1 MFDQDRSGPEE
12 SVIVYEIIITLLIV
26 LLGISSAR
34 SRKFQEKANAE
45 QKKQDFLNMVFFA
58 AEYSPSSI
66 MIANESSEIVYV
78 NRQFTV
84 MSGYEAEEVIG
95 RKTNIL
101 SSGMTNASVYEEL
114 WSTLNKGEIWNGEF
128 VNRKKNGQ
136 LYWEK
141 ASIVKIYN
149 KASDAVQFVSI
160 KMDITERKTQ
170 EHHDNSYN
178 RALELLSSGAP
189 LKDILDAIIFSVEE
203 KNPGRIV
210 CSVLL
215 VDKENKC
222 LTLGSAPSLPGFYKN
237 AIHNV
242 KIADGAASF
251 GSAAYSGKRVI
262 AEDISTH
269 PHWTLYKGLALY
281 AGLRSCWSEPIFGQN
296 KEILGVLSVYHR
308 KVYSPTEDEIASI
321 EKSAQLVS
329 VAIERYRAI
338 DMLRRS
344 EEHYRQLAHYDSL
357 TSLANGL
364 TFAEQMEQAIQL
376 SRQTG
381 RKIALMFLDL
391 DKFKQINDTFGHATG
406 DLLLKEAA
414 ARMRG
419 AVRETDT
426 VYRRS
431 GDEFIILLQ
440 GIKEVE
446 NTLYVADKIHHALN
460 EPFYIEGKKL
470 DISCSI
476 GIALYPE
483 HGTDSLA
490 LAINADAAMYQA
502 KALGRSQTQI
512 YHDLNTH

>member
-1 MFDQDRSGPEE
+1 M
-12 SVIVYEIIITLLIV
+12 YEIIITLLVV
-26 LLGISSAR
+26 LLGVSSAR
-34 SRKFQEKANAE
+34 NRKYQQKVSIE

-58 AEYSPSSI
+58 TEYSPASI
-66 MIANESSEIVYV
+66 MIADENCEIIYV
-78 NRQFTV
+78 NRQFIT
-84 MSGYEAEEVIG
+84 MSGYDAEEVLG
-95 RKTNIL
+95 KNPRML
-101 SSGMTNASVYEEL
+101 SSGMTNASVYEDL
-114 WSTLNKGEIWNGEF
+114 WATISRGNVWNGEF
-128 VNRKKNGQ
+128 INRKKNGQ

-149 KASDAVQFVSI
+149 KASNSIQYVSV

-189 LKDILDAIIFSVEE
+189 LKDILDAIVFSIEE

-210 CSVLL
+210 CSILL
-215 VDKENKC
+215 VDKEKKC

-251 GSAAYSGKRVI
+251 GTAAYAGNRVI
-262 AEDISTH
+262 ADDISTH
-269 PHWTLYKGLALY
+269 PHWSLYKGLALY

-296 KEILGVLSVYHR
+296 KEILGVLSIYHR
-308 KVYSPTEDEIASI
+308 KVYSPTEDEITSI

-376 SRQTG
+376 SKQTG

-391 DKFKQINDTFGHATG
+391 DKFKQINDTFGHAVG

-414 ARMRG
+414 SRMRA
-419 AVRETDT
+419 AVRDTDT

-431 GDEFIILLQ
+431 GDEFIILLE
-440 GIKEVE
+440 GIKEIA
-446 NTLYVADKIHHALN
+446 NTLYVADKIHNALN
-460 EPFYIEGKKL
+460 ETFEIGGKKL

-483 HGTDSLA
+483 HGTDSLT

-512 YHDLNTH
+512 YHDLNTHQ

>member
-1 MFDQDRSGPEE
+1 M
-12 SVIVYEIIITLLIV
+12 YEIIIIILSSLL
-26 LLGISSAR
+26 LFSAIKN
-34 SRKFQEKANAE
+34 RKFKQKFTLER
-45 QKKQDFLNMVFFA
+45 KKQDFLNMMFFA
-58 AEYSPSSI
+58 TEYGPASI
-66 MIANESSEIVYV
+66 MIADKNCEIVYV
-78 NRQFTV
+78 NRQFVV
-84 MSGYEAEEVIG
+84 MSGYMPDEVIG
-95 RKTNIL
+95 KKTSIL
-101 SSGMTNASVYEEL
+101 SSGMTNPSVYEDL
-114 WSTLNKGEIWNGEF
+114 WSTINKGEVWSGEF
-128 VNRKKNGQ
+128 VNRRKDGQ

-141 ASIVKIYN
+141 AKIAKIYN
-149 KASDAVQFVSI
+149 KTNDSTQYVGI
-160 KMDITERKTQ
+160 KLDITERKIQ

-215 VDKENKC
+215 VDKEKKC
-222 LTLGSAPSLPGFYKN
+222 LMLGSAPSLPGFYKN

-242 KIADGAASF
+242 KIADGVASF
-251 GSAAYSGKRVI
+251 GTAAYSGKRVVTD
-262 AEDISTH
+262 DISVH
-269 PHWTLYKGLALY
+269 PDWSLHKGLALY
-281 AGLRSCWSEPIFGQN
+281 AGLRSCWSEPIYGQN
-296 KEILGVLSVYHR
+296 KEVLGVLSVYHR
-308 KVYSPTEDEIASI
+308 KVYVPNEEEIFSI
-321 EKSAQLVS
+321 EKSAQLIS
-329 VAIERYRAI
+329 IAIERYRAI
-338 DMLRRS
+338 DMLRQS

-364 TFAEQMEQAIQL
+364 TFAEQMEQAILL
-376 SRQTG
+376 SKQTG

-391 DKFKQINDTFGHATG
+391 NKFKQINDSFGHAIG

-419 AVRETDT
+419 AVRDSDT

-446 NTLYVADKIHHALN
+446 NSLYVAEKIHHALN
-460 EPFYIEGKKL
+460 KPFDIEGKKM

-483 HGTDSLA
+483 HGTDSLT
-490 LAINADAAMYQA
+490 LAINADSAMYQA
-502 KALGRSQTQI
+502 KAMGCSQTRI
-512 YHDLNTH
+512 YHDLNNH

>member
-1 MFDQDRSGPEE
+1 M
-12 SVIVYEIIITLLIV
+12 YEIIITLL
-26 LLGISSAR
+26 LLLLLFSSVKN
-34 SRKFQEKANAE
+34 RKIKQKFKIE
-45 QKKQDFLNMVFFA
+45 QKKQDFLNMTFFA
-58 AEYSPSSI
+58 MEYSPASI
-66 MIANESSEIVYV
+66 MIADENCEIIYV
-78 NRQFTV
+78 NRQFIT
-84 MSGYEAEEVIG
+84 MSGYMPDEVIG
-95 RKTNIL
+95 KKTNIL
-101 SSGMTNASVYEEL
+101 NSGMTNASVYEDL
-114 WSTLNKGEIWNGEF
+114 WATINKGNVWSGEF
-128 VNRKKNGQ
+128 VNRRKDGQ

-141 ASIVKIYN
+141 ANIVKIYN
-149 KASDAVQFVSI
+149 KASNTTQYVGI
-160 KMDITERKTQ
+160 KLDITERKSQ

-215 VDKENKC
+215 VDKEKKC

-242 KIADGAASF
+242 KIADGVASF
-251 GSAAYSGKRVI
+251 GTAAYTGKRVI
-262 AEDISTH
+262 ADDISVH
-269 PHWTLYKGLALY
+269 PHWSLYKGLALY
-281 AGLRSCWSEPIFGQN
+281 AGLRSCWSEPIIGQN

-308 KVYSPTEDEIASI
+308 KVYVPTEEEIFSI
-321 EKSAQLVS
+321 EKSAQLIAI
-329 VAIERYRAI
+329 AIERYHAI

-364 TFAEQMEQAIQL
+364 TFAEQMEQAILL
-376 SRQTG
+376 SKQTG

-391 DKFKQINDTFGHATG
+391 DKFKQINDSFGHAVG

-419 AVRETDT
+419 AVRDSDT

-440 GIKEVE
+440 GIKEID
-446 NTLYVADKIHHALN
+446 NTLYVADKIHNALN
-460 EPFYIEGKKL
+460 KPFEINGKKL

-483 HGTDSLA
+483 HGSDSLT
-490 LAINADAAMYQA
+490 LAINADSAMYQA
-502 KALGRSQTQI
+502 KAMGRSQTQI
-512 YHDLNTH
+512 YHNMNDH

>member
-1 MFDQDRSGPEE
+1 M
-12 SVIVYEIIITLLIV
+12 YEIIITLLII
-26 LLGISSAR
+26 LLGVSSLR
-34 SRKFQEKANAE
+34 NRKRLEKSTNE
-45 QKKQDFLNMVFFA
+45 NKKLDFLNMVLFA
-58 AEYSPSSI
+58 AEYSPAALL
-66 MIANESSEIVYV
+66 IANENCEIVYV
-78 NRQFTV
+78 NRQFIS

-95 RKTNIL
+95 QNTRML

-114 WSTLNKGEIWNGEF
+114 WETLNKGDIWNGEF
-128 VNRKKNGQ
+128 INRKKNGQ

-149 KASDAVQFVSI
+149 KASNAIQYVGI
-160 KMDITERKTQ
+160 KMDITERKTK
-170 EHHDNSYN
+170 EYHDNSYN

-215 VDKENKC
+215 IDKDKKC

-251 GSAAYSGKRVI
+251 GTAAYTGKRVI
-262 AEDISTH
+262 AEDISTD
-269 PHWTLYKGLALY
+269 PSWSLYKGLALY
-281 AGLRSCWSEPIFGQN
+281 AGLRSCWSEPVFGQN
-296 KEILGVLSVYHR
+296 DEILAVLSVYHR
-308 KVYSPTEDEIASI
+308 KVYSPAEDEIESI

-376 SRQTG
+376 SKQTG

-391 DKFKQINDTFGHATG
+391 DRFKQINDTFGHAVG

-414 ARMRG
+414 ARMRL
-419 AVRETDT
+419 AVRDSDT

-440 GIKEVE
+440 GIKEQE
-446 NTLYVADKIHHALN
+446 NTLYVADKIHYALN
-460 EPFYIEGKKL
+460 EPFDIEGKTL

-483 HGTDSLA
+483 HGADALS

-502 KALGRSQTQI
+502 KTLGRSQTKI
-512 YHDLNTH
+512 YNDVNTH

>member
-1 MFDQDRSGPEE
+1 M
-12 SVIVYEIIITLLIV
+12 YEIIITLL
-26 LLGISSAR
+26 LLLLLFSSVKN
-34 SRKFQEKANAE
+34 RKVKQKFRNE
-45 QKKQDFLNMVFFA
+45 QKKQDFLNMTFFA
-58 AEYSPSSI
+58 MEYSPASI
-66 MIANESSEIVYV
+66 MIADESCEIIYV
-78 NRQFTV
+78 NRQFIT
-84 MSGYEAEEVIG
+84 MSGYMPDEVIG
-95 RKTNIL
+95 KKTNIL
-101 SSGMTNASVYEEL
+101 NSGMTSANVYEDL
-114 WSTLNKGEIWNGEF
+114 WSTLNRGEVWSGEF
-128 VNRKKNGQ
+128 VNRRKNGQ

-141 ASIVKIYN
+141 ANIAKIYN
-149 KASDAVQFVSI
+149 KVSNTTQYVGI
-160 KMDITERKTQ
+160 KIDITERKSQ

-215 VDKENKC
+215 VDKEKKC

-242 KIADGAASF
+242 QIADGVASF
-251 GSAAYSGKRVI
+251 GTAAYTGKRVI
-262 AEDISTH
+262 VDDISSH
-269 PHWTLYKGLALY
+269 PYWSLYKGLALY
-281 AGLRSCWSEPIFGQN
+281 AGLRSCWSEPIVGQN

-308 KVYSPTEDEIASI
+308 KVYVPTDDEIFSI
-321 EKSAQLVS
+321 EKSAQLIA
-329 VAIERYRAI
+329 VAIERYHAI

-364 TFAEQMEQAIQL
+364 TFAEQMEQAILL
-376 SRQTG
+376 SKQTG

-391 DKFKQINDTFGHATG
+391 DKFKQINDTFGHAVG

-414 ARMRG
+414 TRMRG
-419 AVRETDT
+419 AVRDSDT

-440 GIKEVE
+440 GIKEID

-460 EPFYIEGKKL
+460 KPFDIEGKKL

-483 HGTDSLA
+483 HGTDSLT
-490 LAINADAAMYQA
+490 LAINADSAMYQA
-502 KALGRSQTQI
+502 KSMGRSQTQI
-512 YHDLNTH
+512 YHDINDR